1 MYIAV
6 YIGLTSRE
14 YDDVMR
20 QIWAT
25 CDACFQYQMWK
36 RSNYTL
42 YSLKEFLTWRFFMS
56 PLLSHHDMRL
66 VCMYVHHLLQL
77 DNLISTLFEHLNILW
92 FIVSIYYLLLFAHL
106 CPLYGMNN
114 KLSSKLGMLAD
125 AAKHFLLCVS
135 QQSIVLYF
143 CSRLHS
149 FIIFIHDL

>member
-1 MYIAV
+1 MTLPSKRFTNVAEYVIMHDFFFWTDSETYMYMYIAV

-66 VCMYVHHLLQL
+66 VCNVHHLLQL
-77 DNLISTLFEHLNILW
+77 DNLISILFEHLNILW
-92 FIVSIYYLLLFAHL
+92 LILSIYYLLLFVHL
-106 CPLYGMNN
+106 LMPT
-114 KLSSKLGMLAD
+114 
-125 AAKHFLLCVS
+125 V
-135 QQSIVLYF
+135 
-143 CSRLHS
+143 
-149 FIIFIHDL
+149 